1 MNKGNMID
9 AKEAREYM
17 LRALDTELLE
27 QQVDL
32 QLRKIGG
39 QVMERSKLGVGYLA
53 IKWEFREDTFSHPK
67 LLESF
72 LLELKKCGYRVERSN
87 WVSGLGGDIRID
99 WTEDLDNIKEIW

>member
-27 QQVDL
+27 EQVTGA
-32 QLRKIGG
+32 LREISGK
-39 QVMERSKLGVGYLA
+39 VVKSSELGVGC
-53 IKWEFREDTFSHPK
+53 IIIVWEPREDGHPK
-67 LLESF
+67 LLESV
-72 LLELKKCGYRVERSN
+72 LLELKKCGYRVEGSN

-99 WTEDLDNIKEIW
+99 WSEDLDNK